1 MFTEYPIGSSR
12 FAPCKF
18 NVIRTSRSERLKRR
32 DSICIIVALKI
43 IRARGK
49 LVTRF
54 VECVTEIE

>member
-18 NVIRTSRSERLKRR
+18 NVIRTKRLKRK